1 MCRKNRSHHCIKAVT
16 RLALL
21 SVSSLAL
28 AAAGASEVRAQASP
42 PAEQGATQS
51 VEPPSSLGT
60 PAQDAPSR
68 ASPGT
73 PTQDAPTTQP
83 DASSSPATPAQQQ
96 PNAAPLPQVTVEPPR
111 QKPRATSTVQT
122 AQVSAPQP
130 SAPPPSAPV
139 PSAQDSNAAIQAAWP
154 ASGTQDARTGTVGIY
169 SNSTAVATKIN
180 TPLID
185 IPQSLSVITREF
197 INDTSFQNLTD
208 LTRYVPGVDIHQ
220 GEGNRDE
227 LIIRGVDS
235 SANFYVNGFRDD
247 VQYFRDLYNAQ
258 SVEVLKGPSAITF
271 GRASGGGLVNRTLKE
286 ADGQRIYEATA
297 QTGSYFD
304 RRFTLDAGQAVNES
318 VAVRFN
324 AMYEGSDTFRQFGSL
339 ERYGVNPTATV
350 KVDDATRVRFS
361 YEHFHDERT
370 ADRGNP
376 SQGRSSVPPPS
387 TSLYPAFPFAP
398 NGDLTAYY
406 GSPTLN
412 VARATVDTV
421 MVFVD
426 HDFENGLTAKNG
438 TYFADFKKFYQNVY
452 PGNGPLSGAV
462 NPTDTLFNRA
472 AYNHMTNRQ
481 NTFNDTDFIY
491 KGFTGPV
498 FHTIGFGTELGRQA
512 GIDVR
517 NTGIFPNG
525 TNTQADSPF
534 APTYFG
540 PINFLHQYPGFF
552 SPGVTAADSNSQY
565 QLDLQ
570 SAYARDTIEITRW
583 LQLIAAVRVDRFDET
598 ALDLNTRTRRNRVDK
613 LVSPADAVIFKPVDN
628 LSIYYSYSVSYLP
641 ASGDQFSALTDGT
654 VILEPQKFVQ
664 KEVGVKWNPLPQL
677 LYTAAVYD
685 LIRTN
690 VPLPDPNRPGFF
702 ILSGENRIRGFETEL
717 KGYINDRW
725 QSWLGYAYTDAR
737 VASDTSAT
745 IRKGNRIQLV
755 PFHQFSWWNK
765 YQIDPVWSAS
775 LGAVYFSDSYASSDD
790 SVYLPGFLRFDAGV
804 FAQITETWKAQL
816 NIENIFNKGY
826 WASADGNNNLSP
838 GQPRTYRFKVT
849 AKL

>member
-1 MCRKNRSHHCIKAVT
+1 V
-16 RLALL
+16 
-21 SVSSLAL
+21 
-28 AAAGASEVRAQASP
+28 
-42 PAEQGATQS
+42 
-51 VEPPSSLGT
+51 
-60 PAQDAPSR
+60 APS
-68 ASPGT
+68 
-73 PTQDAPTTQP
+73 
-83 DASSSPATPAQQQ
+83 
-96 PNAAPLPQVTVEPPR
+96 
-111 QKPRATSTVQT
+111 
-122 AQVSAPQP
+122 
-130 SAPPPSAPV
+130 
-139 PSAQDSNAAIQAAWP
+139 
-154 ASGTQDARTGTVGIY
+154 
-169 SNSTAVATKIN
+169 
-180 TPLID
+180 
-185 IPQSLSVITREF
+185 
-197 INDTSFQNLTD
+197 
-208 LTRYVPGVDIHQ
+208 
-220 GEGNRDE
+220 
-227 LIIRGVDS
+227 
-235 SANFYVNGFRDD
+235 
-247 VQYFRDLYNAQ
+247 
-258 SVEVLKGPSAITF
+258 
-271 GRASGGGLVNRTLKE
+271 
-286 ADGQRIYEATA
+286 
-297 QTGSYFD
+297 
-304 RRFTLDAGQAVNES
+304 
-318 VAVRFN
+318 
-324 AMYEGSDTFRQFGSL
+324 
-339 ERYGVNPTATV
+339 
-350 KVDDATRVRFS
+350 
-361 YEHFHDERT
+361 
-370 ADRGNP
+370 
-376 SQGRSSVPPPS
+376 S

-412 VARATVDTV
+412 VARATVDTA

-438 TYFADFKKFYQNVY
+438 TYLADFKKFYQNVY
-452 PGNGPLSGAV
+452 PGNGALSGAV

-481 NTFNDTDFIY
+481 NTFNDTDFFY
-491 KGFTGPV
+491 KGFTGPI
-498 FHTIGFGTELGRQA
+498 FHTIAFGTELGRQA

-525 TNTQADSPF
+525 TNTEADNPF
-534 APTYFG
+534 QPTYFG

-552 SPGVTAADSNSQY
+552 SPGVTTADSNSQY

-570 SAYARDTIEITRW
+570 SAYARDTIEITRF

-613 LVSPADAVIFKPVDN
+613 LVSPADAVIFKPTDN

-654 VILEPQKFVQ
+654 VILAPQGFFQ

-677 LYTAAVYD
+677 IYSAAVYD

-690 VPLPDPNRPGFF
+690 VPLPDPNNPGFF

-717 KGYINDRW
+717 RGYVNDRW

-737 VASDTSAT
+737 VSSDTSAT

-790 SVYLPGFLRFDAGV
+790 TVYLPGFLRFDAGV
-804 FAQITETWKAQL
+804 YAQIDATWKAQL

-826 WASADGNNNLSP
+826 WATADGNNNISP
-838 GQPRTYRFKVT
+838 GQPRTFRFKLT